1 MFKKIFTIFLVICF
15 ICVST
20 TAAAQELENEAGKVT
35 SINLGDKAP
44 YSGILLDSIAGA
56 KFIAKSRYCAEE
68 LELRLKKE
76 FQVQITNKQLAI
88 DLLTTQYDTLKK
100 THEQLL
106 IQKEREINQLNE
118 IIKDEIDDSSHWWF
132 AGGVIIGVVLSI
144 GIFYAAVEVQ
154 N

>member
-1 MFKKIFTIFLVICF
+1 MFKKVFIIFLTVCF
-15 ICVST
+15 ICVTSN
-20 TAAAQELENEAGKVT
+20 AAAQELENLEGQVT
-35 SINLGDKAP
+35 SISINEKAP

-76 FQVQITNKQLAI
+76 FEVQISNKQLAV

-106 IQKEREINQLNE
+106 VQKEKEIDQLNE
-118 IIKDEIDDSSHWWF
+118 IIKDEIGDHSHWWF
-132 AGGVIIGVVLSI
+132 AGGIVLGIVLSI